1 MLTRLQRFAN
11 KQPAKI
17 AKVTSFRLLVLP
29 ATVTGHSTQTM
40 AYSTRELRGTQ
51 SRGLLAAGQ
60 TRKLFSSDSEVDAE
74 AEVAEVAEESFVEA
88 EVEPIEALSDSE
100 MNMAEE
106 EISLED
112 LVVDKRADGKTASKD
127 KIVNA
132 LREKP
137 QFLGKNNSG

>member
-74 AEVAEVAEESFVEA
+74 AEVAEESFVEA